1 MYMHLCHTYPHAQI
15 CRDTD
20 VYVMSAGSRYIY
32 AHCIMYMYM
41 YTHMQVA
48 FTRPRS
54 GLIVLGN
61 PDTLSRDYETWAR
74 CVFVSEREIERE
86 RERERERRR
95 RRRRRERE
103 PERKRE
109 SVWVCTRA
117 RGRTHLVTDI
127 RIPQSMC

>member
-1 MYMHLCHTYPHAQI
+1 
-15 CRDTD
+15 
-20 VYVMSAGSRYIY
+20 
-32 AHCIMYMYM
+32 MYMYM

-86 RERERERRR
+86 REREREREEEEEERER
-95 RRRRRERE
+95 QRERE
-103 PERKRE
+103 R
-109 SVWVCTRA
+109 VCGCARA
-117 RGRTHLVTDI
+117 RADVHI
-127 RIPQSMC
+127 